1 MVCFDSYQRT
11 EQPYCGVWTS
21 QLSLYARLSMQH
33 FRCLSG
39 LLQVRQ
45 IKAAYLA
52 FRLTIVITT
61 YHSVSILLLIMLLT
75 NH

>member
-1 MVCFDSYQRT
+1 
-11 EQPYCGVWTS
+11 
-21 QLSLYARLSMQH
+21 
-33 FRCLSG
+33 LSG